1 MNDSVWSKT
10 MSSATNQRGNDMQA
24 KTIEKSIFWQQQVI
38 KQSRDPVQIARCKAA
53 IQRLQDQLK
62 GATA

>member
-1 MNDSVWSKT
+1 

>member
-1 MNDSVWSKT
+1 MT
-10 MSSATNQRGNDMQA
+10 TATNSTTAALARHARAVSQLALEQ
-24 KTIEKSIFWQQQVI
+24 SIFWQEQVI

-53 IQRLQDQLK
+53 VARLQDQLK

>member
-1 MNDSVWSKT
+1 MYTIDQPKG
-10 MSSATNQRGNDMQA
+10 ATMQA

-53 IQRLQDQLK
+53 IARLQDQLK